1 MAKKRVLGV
10 VGMGHVGAHVAYALA
25 IQGIADEL
33 VLVDQNEQKLASEV
47 QDLRDAVAYM
57 PHRVTVRGGDFS
69 DLGVCDVI
77 VNSVGKIDL
86 LRGTH
91 DRVTEMDFTIPA
103 VRGYAEKI
111 KASGFDGV
119 LINITNPCDIVTRE
133 LALHL
138 GLPRGR
144 VFGTGTGLDTSR
156 LLSALARQTGLDHKS
171 ITCYMMGEHG
181 NQQFAPWSCVSFR
194 GVPLVVQL
202 MILYFGLPNLGI
214 YLEPY
219 PASVLGFILCTG
231 AYQSEYVRGAL
242 LSIRQGQIKAAYALG
257 FTKLQTILWV
267 VIPQAARRAL
277 PGCGNEIIY
286 LIKYSSLAY
295 IITCIELT
303 GEAKVLVSRSF
314 RPTEVYI
321 VAGIY
326 YLVLVSFATW
336 FLQKLE
342 RKFAIPGFGKK

>member
-1 MAKKRVLGV
+1 MSVRLKNRSLLSLVHHTPEEVDHLVRLAVELKEAKRLGKERQCLRGKNIALIFEKASTRTRAAFEVAAHDQGAHTTVFDSHTSHFGLKESVRDSARVLGRMFDAIEYRGASQRTV
-10 VGMGHVGAHVAYALA
+10 EELAEFAGVPVFNGLTDEWHPTQMLADLMTMREASGRPWRDIAFAYLGDARNNMGHSLLMAGAKMGMDVRIGAPA
-25 IQGIADEL
+25 ICRPRRE
-33 VLVDQNEQKLASEV
+33 VVD
-47 QDLRDAVAYM
+47 
-57 PHRVTVRGGDFS
+57 
-69 DLGVCDVI
+69 
-77 VNSVGKIDL
+77 
-86 LRGTH
+86 
-91 DRVTEMDFTIPA
+91 
-103 VRGYAEKI
+103 
-111 KASGFDGV
+111 
-119 LINITNPCDIVTRE
+119 
-133 LALHL
+133 LALEMAK
-138 GLPRGR
+138 
-144 VFGTGTGLDTSR
+144 TS
-156 LLSALARQTGLDHKS
+156 
-171 ITCYMMGEHG
+171 
-181 NQQFAPWSCVSFR
+181 
-194 GVPLVVQL
+194 
-202 MILYFGLPNLGI
+202 
-214 YLEPY
+214 
-219 PASVLGFILCTG
+219 G

>member
-1 MAKKRVLGV
+1 MFDFLDPTFLTTRVMPYLDRGLMMSLQLIVPASLIGGFIGV
-10 VGMGHVGAHVAYALA
+10 VMGV
-25 IQGIADEL
+25 
-33 VLVDQNEQKLASEV
+33 
-47 QDLRDAVAYM
+47 M
-57 PHRVTVRGGDFS
+57 
-69 DLGVCDVI
+69 
-77 VNSVGKIDL
+77 
-86 LRGTH
+86 
-91 DRVTEMDFTIPA
+91 
-103 VRGYAEKI
+103 
-111 KASGFDGV
+111 
-119 LINITNPCDIVTRE
+119 
-133 LALHL
+133 
-138 GLPRGR
+138 R
-144 VFGTGTGLDTSR
+144 VFGTPWMRRGTD
-156 LLSALARQTGLDHKS
+156 AVVAV
-171 ITCYMMGEHG
+171 I
-181 NQQFAPWSCVSFR
+181 R
-194 GVPLVVQL
+194 GVPLTVQL

>member
-1 MAKKRVLGV
+1 MQWLDPDFIFQTVLPALNRGLVMSIALIVPSATIGFVLGV
-10 VGMGHVGAHVAYALA
+10 L
-25 IQGIADEL
+25 
-33 VLVDQNEQKLASEV
+33 
-47 QDLRDAVAYM
+47 
-57 PHRVTVRGGDFS
+57 T
-69 DLGVCDVI
+69 GV
-77 VNSVGKIDL
+77 
-86 LRGTH
+86 
-91 DRVTEMDFTIPA
+91 FTTI
-103 VRGYAEKI
+103 
-111 KASGFDGV
+111 
-119 LINITNPCDIVTRE
+119 
-133 LALHL
+133 
-138 GLPRGR
+138 
-144 VFGTGTGLDTSR
+144 
-156 LLSALARQTGLDHKS
+156 
-171 ITCYMMGEHG
+171 
-181 NQQFAPWSCVSFR
+181 FR

>member
-1 MAKKRVLGV
+1 MLDFIDVAFLTDRVIPSLNMGLEVSLKLIIPAALIGGALGV
-10 VGMGHVGAHVAYALA
+10 F
-25 IQGIADEL
+25 
-33 VLVDQNEQKLASEV
+33 
-47 QDLRDAVAYM
+47 
-57 PHRVTVRGGDFS
+57 T
-69 DLGVCDVI
+69 GVV
-77 VNSVGKIDL
+77 
-86 LRGTH
+86 
-91 DRVTEMDFTIPA
+91 
-103 VRGYAEKI
+103 
-111 KASGFDGV
+111 
-119 LINITNPCDIVTRE
+119 
-133 LALHL
+133 
-138 GLPRGR
+138 R
-144 VFGTGTGLDTSR
+144 VFGPRWARR
-156 LLSALARQTGLDHKS
+156 LADA
-171 ITCYMMGEHG
+171 IV
-181 NQQFAPWSCVSFR
+181 AVIR
-194 GVPLVVQL
+194 GVPLTVQL

>member
-1 MAKKRVLGV
+1 MQWLDPDFIFQTVLPALNRGLVMSIALIVPSATIGFVLGV
-10 VGMGHVGAHVAYALA
+10 LTGVA
-25 IQGIADEL
+25 
-33 VLVDQNEQKLASEV
+33 
-47 QDLRDAVAYM
+47 
-57 PHRVTVRGGDFS
+57 
-69 DLGVCDVI
+69 
-77 VNSVGKIDL
+77 
-86 LRGTH
+86 
-91 DRVTEMDFTIPA
+91 
-103 VRGYAEKI
+103 
-111 KASGFDGV
+111 
-119 LINITNPCDIVTRE
+119 
-133 LALHL
+133 
-138 GLPRGR
+138 R
-144 VFGTGTGLDTSR
+144 VFGPKWLRS
-156 LLSALARQTGLDHKS
+156 L
-171 ITCYMMGEHG
+171 G
-181 NQQFAPWSCVSFR
+181 NGFTTIFR
-194 GVPLVVQL
+194 
-202 MILYFGLPNLGI
+202 LPNLGI